1 MAVVA
6 MCIAATGNPST
17 FSFSTIDGLQ
27 KKRPKVSAPVPSETE
42 SLPENYFPL
51 HAGNFW
57 LYRARVEIG
66 NEKGGTD
73 KIDKPRRVQVISN
86 NGDDKRRIVHLKT
99 DDYNGS
105 NLITY
110 SISNGKIYQ
119 FDEFDKAD
127 AEKQTDL
134 PDDKLRYV
142 FPLSVNKKWR
152 EPESSTTK
160 NGLYSY
166 VVDSLEEITVPAGTF
181 HGCYR
186 IVFRTIADES
196 VEWFF
201 PNVGIVKSTYH
212 HNGSVDDELYEL
224 ESYKIG
230 AETKPVHPK
239 GHNRK

>member
-1 MAVVA
+1 MY
-6 MCIAATGNPST
+6 IAAFGNQSA
-17 FSFSTIDGLQ
+17 FSVSCADASQ
-27 KKRPKVSAPVPSETE
+27 KKKLKVAKPASDESE
-42 SLPENYFPL
+42 SVPENYFPL

-57 LYRARVEIG
+57 LYRAKVEIG
-66 NEKGGTD
+66 NDKGGTD
-73 KIDKPRRVQVISN
+73 KIDKPRRVQVVSN
-86 NGDDKRRIVHLKT
+86 NGDDKRRIVHLKN
-99 DDYNGS
+99 DDYSGS

-110 SISNGKIYQ
+110 SIRNGKIYQ
-119 FDEFDKAD
+119 FDEFDKAG

-142 FPLSVNKKWR
+142 FPLSLNKKWR
-152 EPESSTTK
+152 EPESPTTK

-166 VVDSLEEITVPAGTF
+166 VVDGLEEVTVPAGTF
-181 HGCYR
+181 HDCYR

-230 AETKPVHPK
+230 AETKPVHTK